1 MLTLKIEK
9 VEDENFVCRI
19 LTKYINNK
27 SRLIYQPQIINFV
40 LREFYLLSP
49 RLFILRA
56 ILQSVLT
63 SLIITNSFERNCILL

>member
-27 SRLIYQPQIINFV
+27 SRLI
-40 LREFYLLSP
+40 
-49 RLFILRA
+49 
-56 ILQSVLT
+56 
-63 SLIITNSFERNCILL
+63 C